1 MPHREPSQVPAPPR
15 TGPARGRV
23 PLATL
28 LAYAPPA
35 FALGAPLF
43 FIQFFFLKFAT
54 DVLLL
59 APAVIGAL
67 FAVGRLWDAA
77 LDPILGPWSD
87 RIRTRLGRRRPFML
101 AAIPL
106 LAATFLMLWMPPAA
120 LSPGWTTVWLA
131 VALFGFYAG
140 FSTYMIPHL
149 ALGAELTDDYH
160 DRSRVYGTR
169 SAAFMAGLLPAFAA
183 TQLVNNATDPR
194 ATAALV
200 ATIGA
205 LVVAVVLLVPLRV
218 RERDEFRSG
227 KAASSFA
234 AILDVLRN
242 PLARRLLAVQFIDSL
257 GLGVLGVLA
266 PYLAQ
271 YVLKRPDL
279 IASLPAAYTVAVLA
293 SIPLWVLA
301 SRRFG
306 KRQVWVV
313 AMIGVALS
321 FGASIF
327 VGENDVALILAL
339 LVVAGAVA
347 GCGNPIGASMVADVI
362 DADELATGQR
372 KEGAYTAAFTFAFQV
387 GAGITVF
394 GVGVALELSGFR
406 PNVEQTAAAAW
417 TISSLF
423 AGAPLVMMLA
433 GAFVLRRYSL
443 DEREHARI
451 LGLLLES
458 RSARGSD

>member
-1 MPHREPSQVPAPPR
+1 MAHPRHSDAAAMPR
-15 TGPARGRV
+15 TETPAGRV

-43 FIQFFFLKFAT
+43 FVQFFFLKFAT

-59 APAVIGAL
+59 APAAIGAI
-67 FAVGRLWDAA
+67 FAVGRLWDAVI
-77 LDPILGPWSD
+77 DPILGTWSD
-87 RIRTRLGRRRPFML
+87 RVRTRLGRRRPFML

-106 LAATFLMLWMPPAA
+106 ISTSFLALWTPPAG
-120 LSPGWTTVWLA
+120 LSPGWTTVWLG
-131 VALFGFYAG
+131 VALFGIYTG
-140 FSTYMIPHL
+140 FSAYGIAHF

-169 SAAFMAGLLPAFAA
+169 GGAFTLGLLPAFAA
-183 TQLVNNATDPR
+183 TQLVNNAAHPR

-200 ATIGA
+200 ATAGA
-205 LVVAVVLLVPLRV
+205 LFVATVLLVPLRV

-227 KAASSFA
+227 AAANSLR

-242 PLARRLLAVQFIDSL
+242 AASRRIVAVQFIDSL

-266 PYLAQ
+266 PYVAE
-271 YVLKRPDL
+271 YVMKRPDL
-279 IASLPAAYTVAVLA
+279 IAVLPAAYTACVLA

-306 KRQVWVV
+306 KRQVWTV

-321 FGASIF
+321 FGATIF

-339 LVVAGAVA
+339 LVAAGVFG
-347 GCGNPIGASMVADVI
+347 GCGGPIGASMLTDAM

-387 GAGITVF
+387 GGGITVF
-394 GVGVALELSGFR
+394 LVGVALELSGFR
-406 PNVEQTAAAAW
+406 PNAEQTAAAAW
-417 TISSLF
+417 TLSGIF
-423 AGAPLVMMLA
+423 AGAPLVMMLT
-433 GAFVLRRYSL
+433 GAFVLRRHSL

-451 LGLLLES
+451 RAMLVES
-458 RSARGSD
+458 RSGRRAS